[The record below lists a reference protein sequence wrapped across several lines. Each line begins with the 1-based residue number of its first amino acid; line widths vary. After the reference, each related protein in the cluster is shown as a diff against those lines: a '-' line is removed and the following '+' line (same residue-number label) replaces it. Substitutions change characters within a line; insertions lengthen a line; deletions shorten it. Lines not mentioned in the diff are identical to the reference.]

1 MNKLNLI
8 LLLEKALVEADNFT
22 IKYYDADEKYMVD
35 TKKVLNLLKSE
46 IQNTPNQI
54 NERVLR
60 AMHDIGVVAVK
71 QYENTTLETAIMNV
85 TSLLYNEIPNYKSL
99 KPLRMDF
106 GKGEPI

>member
-1 MNKLNLI
+1 MDKLNLI
-8 LLLEKALVEADNFT
+8 SLLETALVEADNFT
-22 IKYYDADEKYMVD
+22 IKYYDGDENYMLD
-35 TKKVLNLLKSE
+35 TKKVLNLLKNE
-46 IQNTPNQI
+46 IQNTPTQI

-71 QYENTTLETAIMNV
+71 QYENTLLETAIMNV
-85 TSLLYNEIPNYKSL
+85 TSILYKEIPNYKSL